1 MPICCCWHRTQKS
14 RLGSLLLSLP
24 IVVALHV
31 FSFVVKFHAS
41 RAFRHCYN
49 FGCLLPDAIRLIAWA
64 VIVVCFVAE
73 FIYLL
78 AFAFPSAICP
88 VVPREEPPIVLPKSS
103 DEIRAMYRPMAAW
116 YQAPARDALRRHY
129 GEFPPTSEALANWR
143 SFNAVTTAF
152 LADPSQGVAARV

>member
-1 MPICCCWHRTQKS
+1 MPICCCGHRTQKS

-78 AFAFPSAICP
+78 AFAFPNYVCP
-88 VVPREEPPIVLPKSS
+88 VVREEPPTIPATS
-103 DEIRAMYRPMAAW
+103 DEIRAIYRPMATW
-116 YQAPARDALRRHY
+116 YRAPARDALRKHY
-129 GEFPPTSEALANWR
+129 GEFPPTSETLASWA
-143 SFNAVTTAF
+143 SFDAVTTAF
-152 LADPSQGVAARV
+152 LKDQPAGAAARV